1 MNYQYSEPSEIINK
15 HAQDNDYVE
24 IFGAQ
29 SIRGKKLVDG
39 KCYLYVAWVTDKEEV
54 FTWEPVEKFEK
65 ASDLLDLVDGFDR
78 DDRRIF
84 KEDYNEFLHKCYRRK
99 DDSLTRPRDEEQVM
113 QYIRR
118 NINTNRIKNKRKT
131 FLKKKIL
138 KKRNGLKNK
147 KRYIRKKNPEVPKI
161 QNIHEIS
168 FKNIDSPEEFSL
180 NTTTKKEK
188 PSISPVRWK
197 LTNYIRQR
205 QLKINDERNSSSKK
219 ILNTNKKKDKKKPSF
234 LSAVKEA
241 KEKNSIRVK
250 DSGKKDQ
257 GIMLL
262 ENSISEF
269 KNEYSNPK
277 SIDSLISPTIPE
289 EDFKDEYKP
298 NNFPSN
304 HKTHQH
310 SNKKSNISATSP
322 YKKKSSKSMYFFY
335 IFIKFVYKINF

>member
-1 MNYQYSEPSEIINK
+1 M
-15 HAQDNDYVE
+15 
-24 IFGAQ
+24 
-29 SIRGKKLVDG
+29 
-39 KCYLYVAWVTDKEEV
+39 
-54 FTWEPVEKFEK
+54 
-65 ASDLLDLVDGFDR
+65 
-78 DDRRIF
+78 
-84 KEDYNEFLHKCYRRK
+84 
-99 DDSLTRPRDEEQVM
+99 
-113 QYIRR
+113 
-118 NINTNRIKNKRKT
+118 
-131 FLKKKIL
+131 
-138 KKRNGLKNK
+138 
-147 KRYIRKKNPEVPKI
+147 
-161 QNIHEIS
+161 
-168 FKNIDSPEEFSL
+168 
-180 NTTTKKEK
+180 
-188 PSISPVRWK
+188 
-197 LTNYIRQR
+197 
-205 QLKINDERNSSSKK
+205 
-219 ILNTNKKKDKKKPSF
+219 
-234 LSAVKEA
+234 
-241 KEKNSIRVK
+241 K